1 MWKPPAP
8 FSREAVSAAIDGA
21 SPGLDLPI
29 GGRHTLARMCE
40 HPDMQVQADAA
51 ELGRR
56 ILDAIELA
64 VAQDRW
70 DVADRLLMALEE
82 LADESGHVDSLTA
95 AYGTIVQMLGSE
107 VDAER
112 AH

>member
-1 MWKPPAP
+1 
-8 FSREAVSAAIDGA
+8 
-21 SPGLDLPI
+21 
-29 GGRHTLARMCE
+29 MCE
-40 HPDMQVQADAA
+40 HLDMQVRADAA

-82 LADESGHVDSLTA
+82 LADEGGDVDLLAA
-95 AYGTIVQMLGSE
+95 AYGTIVQLMGSE
-107 VDAER
+107 ADAER

>member
-1 MWKPPAP
+1 
-8 FSREAVSAAIDGA
+8 
-21 SPGLDLPI
+21 
-29 GGRHTLARMCE
+29 
-40 HPDMQVQADAA
+40 MQVRADAA

-56 ILDAIELA
+56 ILHAIELA

-82 LADESGHVDSLTA
+82 LADEGGDVDSLAA
-95 AYGTIVQMLGSE
+95 AYGTIVRMIGSDA
-107 VDAER
+107 DAER